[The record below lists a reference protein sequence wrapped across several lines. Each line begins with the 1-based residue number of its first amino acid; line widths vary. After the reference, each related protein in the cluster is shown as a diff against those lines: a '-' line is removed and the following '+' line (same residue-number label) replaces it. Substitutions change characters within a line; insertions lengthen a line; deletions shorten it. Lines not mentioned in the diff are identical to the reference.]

1 VPATRRPPDQYLD
14 LDDATF
20 DVFAIAAADAAAA
33 DADDVPVEEER
44 NLRSRRRRGGP
55 RTPFPLLPIIAVC
68 AGVGIAYVAQTAHL
82 TQATYQATNLA
93 AQQSELQRE
102 NTRLGEQL
110 DQLRST
116 ARIDAAAQQLGM
128 KAPVRWA
135 YVPASTVRVT
145 VPPAPGT
152 TGPLQAPRDAV
163 QTLVAAL
170 MGQFGTT
177 EAEAASP

>member
-1 VPATRRPPDQYLD
+1 VPATRRPPHPQLD

-33 DADDVPVEEER
+33 DDVPVDEER
-44 NLRSRRRRGGP
+44 APRSRNRRGGP
-55 RTPFPLLPIIAVC
+55 RTPVPLLPIIAVC

-93 AQQSELQRE
+93 AQQSDLRRE
-102 NTRLGEQL
+102 DARLGDQL

-116 ARIDAAAQQLGM
+116 ARIDAAAQVLGM

-135 YVPASTVRVT
+135 YVPASSVRVT

-152 TGPLQAPRDAV
+152 QGPLQAPRDAV

-170 MGQFGTT
+170 SGEFGTT